1 VLQLAP
7 PGLRP
12 QDPFTQEFVPPHC
25 PAVCVQDVKHLLPLQ
40 AYGKQV
46 WLAGGMHWPAALQV
60 DGGVYAPPAQDSEA
74 QTVSGGYFRQAPAP
88 SHFPSVAQEAAPLS
102 WHWPCGSPA
111 PFPTFVQCPSAIC
124 SAQLWQAPPQALSQ
138 QTPST
143 HCLDWHCAA
152 AVQAEPSGFSP
163 HDPPMQLFGETQSL
177 SEAQLVL
184 QLCVEQR

>member
-1 VLQLAP
+1 
-7 PGLRP
+7 
-12 QDPFTQEFVPPHC
+12 
-25 PAVCVQDVKHLLPLQ
+25 
-40 AYGKQV
+40 
-46 WLAGGMHWPAALQV
+46 
-60 DGGVYAPPAQDSEA
+60 
-74 QTVSGGYFRQAPAP
+74 
-88 SHFPSVAQEAAPLS
+88 
-102 WHWPCGSPA
+102 
-111 PFPTFVQCPSAIC
+111 VQCPSAIC

-152 AVQAEPSGFSP
+152 AVQADPSGFSP